1 MSEEKE
7 IINEHYEVVSSMNI
21 GGKRMILAVSND
33 KEEQYPYLK
42 CIYTENELFGT
53 FESVIASDS
62 YPEAIK
68 LYADDIKAEAVQL
81 ELNQRAMGD
90 AALPCYKPDE
100 VRPVYFTDNIIGK
113 VVAVEEKYLSN
124 GYKDRG
130 HQLYYVVGGSGAYPN
145 SRGQACF
152 SYDLYNGKKE
162 RIERYEVMGYMREDE
177 LPEFAKKTLETVKER
192 VRKEKDKDA
201 R

>member
-7 IINEHYEVVSSMNI
+7 IINEHYEVVSSMYI
-21 GGKRMILAVSND
+21 GGKRMILAISND

-53 FESVIASDS
+53 YESVIASDS

-113 VVAVEEKYLSN
+113 VVAVEEKYLSD

>member
-53 FESVIASDS
+53 YESVIASDS

-90 AALPCYKPDE
+90 AALPCYKPNE

-113 VVAVEEKYLSN
+113 VVAVEEKYLSD

-177 LPEFAKKTLETVKER
+177 LPEFAKKTLETVQER

>member
-53 FESVIASDS
+53 YESVIASDS

-113 VVAVEEKYLSN
+113 VVAVEDKYLSN

-162 RIERYEVMGYMREDE
+162 RVERYEVMGYMREDE

>member
-7 IINEHYEVVSSMNI
+7 IIHEHYEVVSSMNI
-21 GGKRMILAVSND
+21 GGKRMIFAVSND

-53 FESVIASDS
+53 YESVIASDS

-162 RIERYEVMGYMREDE
+162 RVERYEVMGYMREDE

-192 VRKEKDKDA
+192 VRKERDKDA

>member
-53 FESVIASDS
+53 YESVIASDS

-162 RIERYEVMGYMREDE
+162 RIERYEVMGCMREDE

>member
-53 FESVIASDS
+53 YESVIASDS

-90 AALPCYKPDE
+90 AALPCYKLDE

>member
-7 IINEHYEVVSSMNI
+7 IINEHYEVVSSMYI

-53 FESVIASDS
+53 YESVIASDS

-81 ELNQRAMGD
+81 ELNQREMGD
-90 AALPCYKPDE
+90 AALPCHKGDE

-113 VVAVEEKYLSN
+113 VVAIEEKYLSA

-130 HQLYYVVGGSGAYPN
+130 HQLYYVAGGSGAYPN

-152 SYDLYNGKKE
+152 SYNLYDGKKE

-177 LPEFAKKTLETVKER
+177 LPEFAQKTLATVKER
-192 VRKEKDKDA
+192 IRKEKDKDA

>member
-42 CIYTENELFGT
+42 CIYTENELFGMY
-53 FESVIASDS
+53 ESVIASDS

-90 AALPCYKPDE
+90 AALPCYKLDE

-113 VVAVEEKYLSN
+113 VVAVEEKYLSD

-192 VRKEKDKDA
+192 IRKEKDKDA

>member
-53 FESVIASDS
+53 YESVIASDS

-162 RIERYEVMGYMREDE
+162 RIERYEVMGHMREDE

>member
-53 FESVIASDS
+53 YESVIASDS

-177 LPEFAKKTLETVKER
+177 LPEFAKKTLDTVKER

>member
-53 FESVIASDS
+53 YESVIASDS
-62 YPEAIK
+62 FPEAIK

-113 VVAVEEKYLSN
+113 VVAIEEKYLSN

-152 SYDLYNGKKE
+152 SYNLYDGKKE
-162 RIERYEVMGYMREDE
+162 RVERYEVMGYMREDE

-192 VRKEKDKDA
+192 VRKERDKDA

>member
-1 MSEEKE
+1 MSDEKE
-7 IINEHYEVVSSMNI
+7 IINEHYEVVSSMYI

-53 FESVIASDS
+53 YESVIASDS

-68 LYADDIKAEAVQL
+68 LYADDIKAEAIQL
-81 ELNQRAMGD
+81 ELNQRKMGD
-90 AALPCYKPDE
+90 AALPCYKEDE

-113 VVAVEEKYLSN
+113 VVAIEEKYLSA

-130 HQLYYVVGGSGAYPN
+130 HQLYYVAGGSGAYPN

-152 SYDLYNGKKE
+152 SYNLYDGKKE
-162 RIERYEVMGYMREDE
+162 RVERYEVMGYMREDE

-192 VRKEKDKDA
+192 VRKEKNKDA

>member
-1 MSEEKE
+1 MSEVKE

-53 FESVIASDS
+53 YESVIASDS

-113 VVAVEEKYLSN
+113 VVAVEEKYLSD

-162 RIERYEVMGYMREDE
+162 RVERYEVMGYMREDE

>member
-53 FESVIASDS
+53 YESVIASDS

-113 VVAVEEKYLSN
+113 VVAVEEKYLSD

-130 HQLYYVVGGSGAYPN
+130 HQLYYVVGGSGAYPD

-192 VRKEKDKDA
+192 VRKENDKDA

>member
-53 FESVIASDS
+53 YESVIASDS

-162 RIERYEVMGYMREDE
+162 RVERYEVMGYMREDE

-192 VRKEKDKDA
+192 VRKEKEKDA

>member
-33 KEEQYPYLK
+33 REEQYPYLK

-53 FESVIASDS
+53 YESVIASDS

-68 LYADDIKAEAVQL
+68 LYADDIKTEAVQL

-113 VVAVEEKYLSN
+113 VVAVEEKYLSD

>member
-53 FESVIASDS
+53 YESVIASDS

-113 VVAVEEKYLSN
+113 VVAVEEKYLSD

-152 SYDLYNGKKE
+152 SYDLYNSKKE

>member
-53 FESVIASDS
+53 YESVIASDS

-192 VRKEKDKDA
+192 IRKERDKDA

>member
-53 FESVIASDS
+53 YESVIASDS

-81 ELNQRAMGD
+81 ELNHRAMGD

-113 VVAVEEKYLSN
+113 VVAVEEKYLSD

>member
-53 FESVIASDS
+53 YESVIASDS

-192 VRKEKDKDA
+192 VRKERDKDA

>member
-53 FESVIASDS
+53 YESVIASDS

-90 AALPCYKPDE
+90 ASLPCYKPDE

-192 VRKEKDKDA
+192 IRKEKDKDA

>member
-53 FESVIASDS
+53 YESVIASDS

-192 VRKEKDKDA
+192 LRKEKDKDA

>member
-7 IINEHYEVVSSMNI
+7 IINKHYEVVSSMNI

-53 FESVIASDS
+53 YESVIASDS
-62 YPEAIK
+62 YPEVIK
-68 LYADDIKAEAVQL
+68 LYADDVKAEAIQL

-90 AALPCYKPDE
+90 AALPCYKGDE

-113 VVAVEEKYLSN
+113 VVAIEEKYLSA

-130 HQLYYVVGGSGAYPN
+130 HQLYYVVSGSGAYPN

-152 SYDLYNGKKE
+152 SYNLYDGKKE
-162 RIERYEVMGYMREDE
+162 RVERYEVMGYMREDE

-192 VRKEKDKDA
+192 IRKEKDKDA

>member
-53 FESVIASDS
+53 YESVIASDS

-177 LPEFAKKTLETVKER
+177 LPEFAKKALDTVKER
-192 VRKEKDKDA
+192 GRKEKDKDA

>member
-7 IINEHYEVVSSMNI
+7 IINDNYEVVSSMNI

-53 FESVIASDS
+53 YESVIASDS

>member
-53 FESVIASDS
+53 YESVIASDS

-113 VVAVEEKYLSN
+113 VVAIEEKYLSN

-192 VRKEKDKDA
+192 VRKERDKDA

>member
-33 KEEQYPYLK
+33 REEQYPYLK

-53 FESVIASDS
+53 YESVIASDS

-100 VRPVYFTDNIIGK
+100 VRHVYFTDNIIGK

>member
-53 FESVIASDS
+53 YESVIASDS

-113 VVAVEEKYLSN
+113 VVAIEEKYLSD

>member
-53 FESVIASDS
+53 YESVIASDS

-113 VVAVEEKYLSN
+113 VVAVEEKYLSE
-124 GYKDRG
+124 GYKARG

>member
-42 CIYTENELFGT
+42 CIYTENELFGMY
-53 FESVIASDS
+53 ESVIASDS

>member
-53 FESVIASDS
+53 YESVIASDS

-113 VVAVEEKYLSN
+113 VVAVEEKYLSD

-192 VRKEKDKDA
+192 IRKEKDKDA

>member
-1 MSEEKE
+1 MKL
-7 IINEHYEVVSSMNI
+7 

-33 KEEQYPYLK
+33 KEEKYPYLK

-53 FESVIASDS
+53 YENVIASDS

-68 LYADDIKAEAVQL
+68 LYADDIKAEAIQL
-81 ELNQRAMGD
+81 EVNQRAMGD
-90 AALPCYKPDE
+90 AALPCYRADE
-100 VRPVYFTDNIIGK
+100 VHTLYFTDNIIGK
-113 VVAVEEKYLSN
+113 IVAIDEKYLSD
-124 GYKDRG
+124 GYKDKG

-152 SYDLYNGKKE
+152 SYDLYHGKKE
-162 RIERYEVMGYMREDE
+162 RIERYEILGIMRESE
-177 LPEFAKKTLETVKER
+177 LPDFAKKTLEKVKLER
-192 VRKEKDKDA
+192 KKEDKDA

>member
-1 MSEEKE
+1 MREEKE
-7 IINEHYEVVSSMNI
+7 IINEHYEVVSSMKL

-53 FESVIASDS
+53 YESVIASDS
-62 YPEAIK
+62 YPEVIK

-90 AALPCYKPDE
+90 AALPCYKPNE

-113 VVAVEEKYLSN
+113 VVAIEEKYLSD

-162 RIERYEVMGYMREDE
+162 RIERYEVMGYMREDD
-177 LPEFAKKTLETVKER
+177 LPEFAKKALEGVKER

>member
-53 FESVIASDS
+53 YESVIASDS

-145 SRGQACF
+145 SRGQSCF

-192 VRKEKDKDA
+192 IRKEKDKDA

>member
-1 MSEEKE
+1 MSKEKE

-53 FESVIASDS
+53 YESVIASDS

-113 VVAVEEKYLSN
+113 IVAVEEKYLSD

>member
-53 FESVIASDS
+53 YESVIASDS

-100 VRPVYFTDNIIGK
+100 VRHVYFTDNIIGK

-192 VRKEKDKDA
+192 IRKEKDKDA
-201 R
+201 M

>member
-53 FESVIASDS
+53 YESVIASDS

-113 VVAVEEKYLSN
+113 VVAVEDKYLSN

>member
-53 FESVIASDS
+53 YESVIPSDS

-113 VVAVEEKYLSN
+113 VVAVEEKYLSD